1 MASDAGHAL
10 LVRHLAVGV
19 EPPGSDLEGFRDES
33 ADAADS
39 HAVEFALSCL
49 DLVKSG
55 GCHRTG
61 ADDNPDDGRGYG
73 LLECDAVM
81 GCRVGSDDIGAGD
94 KRDRASTAPSSAGL
108 SV

>member
-1 MASDAGHAL
+1 MRRRTCIAGQAPRRWCRTAPL
-10 LVRHLAVGV
+10 RFR
-19 EPPGSDLEGFRDES
+19 FRDKS

-61 ADDNPDDGRGYG
+61 ADD
-73 LLECDAVM
+73 
-81 GCRVGSDDIGAGD
+81 IGAGD
-94 KRDRASTAPSSAGL
+94 KHEGAR
-108 SV
+108 